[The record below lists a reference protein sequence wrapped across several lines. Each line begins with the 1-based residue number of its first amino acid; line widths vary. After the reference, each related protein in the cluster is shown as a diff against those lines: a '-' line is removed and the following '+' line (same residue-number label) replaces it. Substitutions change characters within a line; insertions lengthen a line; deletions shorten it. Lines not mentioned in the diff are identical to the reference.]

1 MPGVDGAHNS
11 DVYSLS
17 FSPWG
22 PSGRLQRRDISLPL
36 GLRGLADA
44 GRGRG
49 LAGGV
54 GICGACLRL
63 RKRSRRSRSFA
74 GIETFTTRVSH
85 ASLSRVSTQDPELPG
100 AEITL
105 AMESL

>member
-1 MPGVDGAHNS
+1 MPGIDGAQNC

-36 GLRGLADA
+36 GLRGLADD

-49 LAGGV
+49 LAGGADD
-54 GICGACLRL
+54 GRGRL
-63 RKRSRRSRSFA
+63 RKRSRRSKCFA

-85 ASLSRVSTQDPELPG
+85 TSLSRVSTQDPELPG